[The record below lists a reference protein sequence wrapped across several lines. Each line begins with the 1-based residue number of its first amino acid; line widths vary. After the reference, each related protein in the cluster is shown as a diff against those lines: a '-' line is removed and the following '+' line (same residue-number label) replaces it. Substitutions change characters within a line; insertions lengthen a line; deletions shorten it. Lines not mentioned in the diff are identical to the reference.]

1 MPGEVTSKLAGGQY
15 FAIVQHPMEDNKFN
29 IEVSGDYVRL
39 NNDTSLFK
47 ITGPG
52 SLQGSDAADALIAAI
67 SGQEA
72 HDDTFT
78 NDTYTIVPSRSRLP
92 YPQARELPLLP
103 RGPVILPGRKSG
115 Y

>member
-1 MPGEVTSKLAGGQY
+1 MRKEIPPDVQVWILGKNYYSKSVVPVNSDASFQYVVPGEVTSKLAGGQY

-29 IEVSGDYVRL
+29 IDVSGDYVKL

-67 SGQEA
+67 SE
-72 HDDTFT
+72 
-78 NDTYTIVPSRSRLP
+78 S
-92 YPQARELPLLP
+92 
-103 RGPVILPGRKSG
+103 
-115 Y
+115 